1 MTDRTAP
8 NQDWHVADEQDNVP
22 TWERA
27 AIAVLM
33 DIRRELRN
41 LNSMPRCP
49 NFQAI
54 PSELRAIRRQT
65 VKPRKR
71 RGK

>member
-8 NQDWHVADEQDNVP
+8 NEDWRVADEQGNVP

-33 DIRRELRN
+33 DIRHELRN
-41 LNSMPRCP
+41 LNTMLRCP